1 MVFFGVFLLPLP
13 LSSTQ
18 SLLSLSLSLVSHQ
31 PTSPQNWCLIYG
43 FCNSL
48 KRVSKSSTSL
58 EVLVSL
64 LLGLDVVDQHKLM
77 MMNFTNGY
85 VEIARNKRAIGYLK
99 IITTTA
105 LCNYCGFNRSLF
117 FVFSILYSREKYR
130 SEEIFC
136 SRWLKRFW
144 FVMVCVSG
152 SMGGKWLFWCGLWW
166 LVWVVAW
173 AGWCSMVTCVFWLK
187 IS

>member
-144 FVMVCVSG
+144 FVMVFIGG
-152 SMGGKWLFWCGLWW
+152 SLDGSWLFGVVCGGLCGWW
-166 LVWVVAW
+166 FGLVGVAQ
-173 AGWCSMVTCVFWLK
+173 
-187 IS
+187 